1 MKINHLTIGGIII
14 FFQIALISGCAV
26 NNAKQSHISDNTD
39 SLKAG
44 LINEAPGSYKIADDK
59 EAITIPFGYYGMN
72 LLINGRMNGKKVKF
86 LIDNGVLWDQVWFY
100 NGEVDSINLRYKND
114 EKIPLSGIG
123 EDGGSVML
131 EGNNIDIDFGDI
143 RFIGQPCL
151 ISPPEAGFNSYF
163 PGINGQVSSLLFKH
177 FVVKFDFDEN
187 VIVLTK
193 PGKFKYTGQGQAVP
207 MHKNKNGSYSVL
219 FSLQMTDL
227 KMHNINLDI
236 DLGTVSPLYLIEN
249 KKNNILIPKNS
260 EKKLLGYGASGAIY
274 GFQGYI
280 QIVNIGRYSLK
291 NVPAEFVEEKA
302 NDDSTVVETGTFGL
316 PLMKKFNITFDYF
329 NQIMYFEPNKSFSNP
344 FE

>member
-1 MKINHLTIGGIII
+1 M
-14 FFQIALISGCAV
+14 S
-26 NNAKQSHISDNTD
+26 
-39 SLKAG
+39 
-44 LINEAPGSYKIADDK
+44 EAPGSYELTSDK
-59 EAITIPFGYYGMN
+59 EAINIPFEFYGMK
-72 LLINGRMNGKKVKF
+72 LLIHGRMNGKNVKL

-114 EKIPLSGIG
+114 EKILLSGIG

-131 EGNNIDIDFGDI
+131 EGNNVDIDFGDI
-143 RFIGQPCL
+143 RFIDQPCL

-177 FVVKFDFDEN
+177 FVVKFDFDKN
-187 VIVLTK
+187 VIALTK
-193 PGKFKYTGQGQAVP
+193 PDKFRYTGKGQALP
-207 MHKNKNGSYSVL
+207 MHKNENGSYSIP
-219 FSLQMTDL
+219 FSLQMADL
-227 KMHNINLDI
+227 KTHKINLDI

-249 KKNNILIPKNS
+249 KKNSIRIPGNS

-274 GFQGYI
+274 GFQGSI
-280 QIVNIGRYSLK
+280 QAVNIGSYSLK

-329 NQIMYFEPNKSFSNP
+329 NRKMYFEPNKSFIDS
-344 FE
+344 F